1 MPRGRK
7 KSPQDSIDSI
17 LLAMSRRSDIDSGT
31 LSHYFDRLDE
41 EWTEG
46 ARDKVLHLLR
56 TNDTSA
62 HSAAVLILTE
72 LATGFDLRELEKF
85 VADSTVSDMA
95 KLSLAPVLKELG
107 SDIADDRIIEYL
119 NDPEAA
125 MIQMQARL
133 LELVGQSE
141 LGAESVLED
150 VTSMPVER
158 RLGFVNWLGHSG
170 DARAAYLLIPLME
183 HQPAKVATAAIDALE
198 QLGTAAAHQTIP
210 ALNYLI
216 ANSTNRQLKQQAR
229 AALGRLTM
237 QSAPGAEDAA
247 MVHAQYQLPLYQ
259 ACASFV
265 DGTGSQMIM
274 ISWQRPDGM
283 LKGVNVL
290 YQDRWGIK
298 DCYGTDGMEI
308 ERWSELVNDVEEQGF
323 INFQV
328 SLEYCRALVAE
339 ARALNKRT
347 RRKLP
352 IAYSIWRPYLADDIT
367 SGEDTTAVSTAL
379 EPRPF
384 NPDLASVARHGDQI
398 YQMPEFESWLFEPL
412 VDILPYINR
421 YWLIYNVFDMLST
434 GTNQS
439 GRGRRKGQKSQ
450 KPQRPN
456 LDVLVSEALD
466 ALIDEDWRTLYE
478 ARLRRQGALFRF
490 AGRHDDAALVS
501 AVASALHPD
510 SGLSIHEQPFL
521 QTMMRLSIEGGPMR
535 MMAEVLEDANF
546 GLGPI
551 PIDPFSQP

>member
-7 KSPQDSIDSI
+7 KSPHDSIDSI
-17 LLAMSRRSDIDSGT
+17 LLAMSRRSDIDPGT

-62 HSAAVLILTE
+62 HSAAILILTE

-85 VADSTVSDMA
+85 VADPTVSDMA

-107 SDIADDRIIEYL
+107 SDIVDDRILEYL
-119 NDPEAA
+119 SDPEAA
-125 MIQMQARL
+125 MQQMQARL

-158 RLGFVNWLGHSG
+158 RLGFVSWLGHSG
-170 DARAAYLLIPLME
+170 DARAVHLLVPLME
-183 HQPAKVATAAIDALE
+183 HQPVKVASAVIDALE
-198 QLGTAAAHQTIP
+198 QLGTTVAQQAIP

-216 ANSTNRQLKQQAR
+216 ANTTNRQLKQQAR
-229 AALGRLTM
+229 TALGRLTM
-237 QSAPGAEDAA
+237 QSAPGVEDAA
-247 MVHAQYQLPLYQ
+247 MIRAQQQLPLYQ
-259 ACASFV
+259 ARASFI

-274 ISWQRPDGM
+274 ISWRRPDGL

-290 YQDRWGIK
+290 YQDQWGIK
-298 DCYGTDGMEI
+298 DCYGIEGMET
-308 ERWSELVNDVEEQGF
+308 ERWSELVSDIEEQGF

-328 SLEYCRALVAE
+328 SLEYCRALIAE
-339 ARALNKRT
+339 ARTLNKRT
-347 RRKLP
+347 HRKLP
-352 IAYSIWRPYLADDIT
+352 IAYSIWRPYFAEGET
-367 SGEDTTAVSTAL
+367 PGEDAVEVSIMLQPRSFTADPAQM
-379 EPRPF
+379 
-384 NPDLASVARHGDQI
+384 ARRGDQI

-421 YWLIYNVFDMLST
+421 YWLIYNVFDMLSA
-434 GTNQS
+434 GMNQPA
-439 GRGRRKGQKSQ
+439 RGRRKGQRSQ
-450 KPQRPN
+450 KFQQPN
-456 LDVLVSEALD
+456 LDALVSEALD
-466 ALIDEDWRTLYE
+466 ALIDDDWRRLYE
-478 ARLRRQGALFRF
+478 VRLRRQGALFQF
-490 AGRHDDAALVS
+490 AGRHGDAALVS

-535 MMAEVLEDANF
+535 MMAEVLEDVNF
-546 GLGPI
+546 GPV
-551 PIDPFSQP
+551 PPPDPFSRL

>member
-17 LLAMSRRSDIDSGT
+17 LLAMSRRRDIDPET

-85 VADSTVSDMA
+85 VTDPTVSDMA

-107 SDIADDRIIEYL
+107 SDIVDDRIIEYL

-125 MIQMQARL
+125 MHQMQARL

-158 RLGFVNWLGHSG
+158 RLGFVNWLGQSG
-170 DARAAYLLIPLME
+170 DARAVYLLVPLME
-183 HQPAKVATAAIDALE
+183 HQSAKVAAAAIDALE

-237 QSAPGAEDAA
+237 QSAPGVEDAA
-247 MVHAQYQLPLYQ
+247 ITLAQQLPLYQ
-259 ACASFV
+259 ARVSFI

-274 ISWQRPDGM
+274 ISWQRPDGL

-290 YQDRWGIK
+290 YQDQWGIK
-298 DCYGTDGMEI
+298 DCYGTDSMET
-308 ERWSELVNDVEEQGF
+308 ERWSELVSDVEEQGF

-328 SLEYCRALVAE
+328 SLEYCRALIAE

-352 IAYSIWRPYLADDIT
+352 IAYSVWRPYLAEGET
-367 SGEDTTAVSTAL
+367 SGEDAGAVSTML
-379 EPRPF
+379 QPYPF
-384 NPDLASVARHGDQI
+384 NPDLAKVARRGDQI

-421 YWLIYNVFDMLST
+421 YWLIYNVFDMLSA

-456 LDVLVSEALD
+456 LDALVSEALD
-466 ALIDEDWRTLYE
+466 ALIDDDWRKLYE
-478 ARLRRQGALFRF
+478 ARLRRQGALFQF
-490 AGRHDDAALVS
+490 AGRRDDAALVS

-521 QTMMRLSIEGGPMR
+521 QTLMRLSIEGGPTR
-535 MMAEVLEDANF
+535 MMAEVLEDVNF
-546 GLGPI
+546 GIGP
-551 PIDPFSQP
+551 PLDPFSRQ